1 MRESFFAR
9 AFGVGPTAV
18 TDDETALVDDE
29 TAAVSSSAVRY
40 PRHPSLLSPHENAR
54 PHSVAANVWCF
65 PAATATTRSWAHI
78 PTEFGPIG

>member
-1 MRESFFAR
+1 MREPFVAR
-9 AFGVGPTAV
+9 VWQIWVGPTAV

-40 PRHPSLLSPHENAR
+40 PRHLSLLSPHENAR

-65 PAATATTRSWAHI
+65 PAATATTRSW
-78 PTEFGPIG
+78 TEFGPLRG